1 MAHQV
6 FISYASSDYQVVE
19 KIYHALAAKNIRCW
33 WDRRDIQ
40 PGDKWPKELASALEQ
55 AKVVIL
61 VFSAHTNQ
69 SEWVER
75 EINHALNKKKT
86 IIVFRVKDVPPLGV
100 FDLLKSNYQWLDAF
114 TPPLQ
119 DHIDKLAAAVQDHLK
134 IPPVPPSRGLLA
146 NPFTESIA
154 IQDPARFI
162 GRAAELRRLLDLLQG
177 GSVSLQGDLKI
188 GKSSLLRHL
197 ARNWQGQVIGPL
209 DCHSLQDRDDFYE
222 QLAEALALDN
232 HSWKTIRKALNKSNV
247 LFLLDE
253 LDVAP
258 GCGITYADLA
268 LFRSICEKNQGFK
281 MVTVT
286 RSPLKEAFPDT
297 GRGSPAFNFL
307 VPFTLGTFNEEE
319 ARQLLTHPWAPGAP
333 LFDAETCEELLAL
346 TGRHPFQLQRAAYY
360 RFESLADPGYDWQAG
375 YRQEMEQM
383 T

>member
-6 FISYASSDYQVVE
+6 FISYASKDLQAAE
-19 KIYHALAAKNIRCW
+19 KIYKALTAKNIRCW
-33 WDRRDIQ
+33 WDRRDIH
-40 PGDKWPKELASALEQ
+40 PGDKWPKKLAAALEQ

-61 VFSAHTNQ
+61 VFSAHTSQ

-86 IIVFRVKDVPPLGV
+86 IIVFRVKDVPPQGI

-119 DHIDKLAAAVQDHLK
+119 DHIDKLAAAVQGHLK
-134 IPPVPPSRGLLA
+134 ITPVPSSRGLLS
-146 NPFTESIA
+146 NPFTERIA

-177 GSVSLQGDLKI
+177 GSVSLQGELKI
-188 GKSSLLRHL
+188 GKSSLLRYL
-197 ARNWQGQVIGPL
+197 ARNWPGQVMGPL
-209 DCHSLQDRDDFYE
+209 DCHSLQDREDFYE
-222 QLAEALALDN
+222 LLAEALALDN

-258 GCGITYADLA
+258 GCGITCADLA

-286 RSPLKEAFPDT
+286 RTPLKEVFPDT

-307 VPFTLGTFNEEE
+307 VPFTVGTFNEEE

-333 LFDAETCEELLAL
+333 LFDDETCDELLAL
-346 TGRHPFQLQRAAYY
+346 TGCHPYQLQRAAYY
-360 RFESLADPGYDWQAG
+360 RFESLADPAYDWQAG
-375 YRQEMEQM
+375 FKQDMEQM
-383 T
+383 L

>member
-6 FISYASSDYQVVE
+6 FISYATNDLLAAE
-19 KIYHALAAKNIRCW
+19 KIYHALTAKNIRCW
-33 WDRRDIQ
+33 WDRRDIH
-40 PGDKWPKELASALEQ
+40 PGDKWPKELAAALEQ
-55 AKVVIL
+55 VKVVIL
-61 VFSAHTNQ
+61 VFSAHTSQ

-75 EINHALNKKKT
+75 EINHAVDNNK
-86 IIVFRVKDVPPLGV
+86 IIILFRVENVTPQGT
-100 FDLLKSNYQWLDAF
+100 FGLLKSNYQWLDAF
-114 TPPLQ
+114 TPPLP
-119 DHIDKLAAAVQDHLK
+119 DHIERLAEAVQEHLK
-134 IPPVPPSRGLLA
+134 ITPVPPSRGLLS

-162 GRAAELRRLLDLLQG
+162 GRAAELRRLLDLLRG

-209 DCHSLQDRDDFYE
+209 DCHSLQDREDFYE

-268 LFRSICEKNQGFK
+268 LFRSICDKNRGFK
-281 MVTVT
+281 MVAVSRT
-286 RSPLKEAFPDT
+286 PLHKVFPDT
-297 GRGSPAFNFL
+297 G
-307 VPFTLGTFNEEE
+307 LGV
-319 ARQLLTHPWAPGAP
+319 
-333 LFDAETCEELLAL
+333 
-346 TGRHPFQLQRAAYY
+346 
-360 RFESLADPGYDWQAG
+360 AG
-375 YRQEMEQM
+375 L
-383 T
+383 

>member
-61 VFSAHTNQ
+61 VFSAHTSQ

-75 EINHALNKKKT
+75 EINYAVDNNK
-86 IIVFRVKDVPPLGV
+86 IIILFRVENVSPQGT
-100 FDLLKSNYQWLDAF
+100 FSLLKSNYQWMDAF

-119 DHIDKLAAAVQDHLK
+119 DHIERLAAALQAHLK
-134 IPPVPPSRGLLA
+134 ITPVPTSPVLLS

-154 IQDPARFI
+154 IQDSARFI
-162 GRAAELRRLLDLLQG
+162 GRAAELRRLLVLLQG
-177 GSVSLQGDLKI
+177 GSVSLQGEPKI

-209 DCHSLQDRDDFYE
+209 DCHSLQDREDFYE

-232 HSWKTIRKALNKSNV
+232 DSWKTIRKALNKSNV

-286 RSPLKEAFPDT
+286 RTPLKEVFPDT

-307 VPFTLGTFNEEE
+307 VPFTVGTFNEEE

-333 LFDAETCEELLAL
+333 LFDAETCEELLTL
-346 TGRHPFQLQRAAYY
+346 TGCHPYLLQRAAYY
-360 RFESLADPGYDWQAG
+360 RFESLADPTYDWLAG

>member
-6 FISYASSDYQVVE
+6 FISYASNDLLSAE
-19 KIYHALAAKNIRCW
+19 KIYHALTAKNIRCW
-33 WDRRDIQ
+33 LDRRDIH
-40 PGDKWPKELASALEQ
+40 PGDKWPKELAAALEQ
-55 AKVVIL
+55 VKVVIL

-86 IIVFRVKDVPPLGV
+86 IIVFRVKDVPPQGV

-119 DHIDKLAAAVQDHLK
+119 DHIDRLAAAVQEHLK
-134 IPPVPPSRGLLA
+134 ITPVPPSRGLLS

-177 GSVSLQGDLKI
+177 GSVSLQGEPKI

-222 QLAEALALDN
+222 QLAEALALGN
-232 HSWKTIRKALNKSNV
+232 HSWKSIRKALNKSNV

-286 RSPLKEAFPDT
+286 RTPLKEVFPDT

-307 VPFTLGTFNEEE
+307 VPFTVGAFNEGD

-333 LFDAETCEELLAL
+333 LFDADTCEKLLAL
-346 TGRHPFQLQRAAYY
+346 TGRHPYKLQRAAYY
-360 RFESLADPGYDWQAG
+360 RFESLADPAYDWQAG
-375 YRQEMEQM
+375 YREEME
-383 T
+383 